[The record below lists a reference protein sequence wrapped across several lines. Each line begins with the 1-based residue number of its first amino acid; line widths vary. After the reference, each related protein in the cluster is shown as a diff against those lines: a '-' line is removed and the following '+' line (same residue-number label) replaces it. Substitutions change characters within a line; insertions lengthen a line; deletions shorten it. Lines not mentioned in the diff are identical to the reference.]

1 MADARPVV
9 EDHPLLPRAEE
20 YKKDGLLKPRVNA
33 SFLLRVV
40 VFPALGGL
48 LYGFDIGVTS
58 YCVSELER
66 SSGGVSWGRA
76 VGRSA
81 LLRGLVA
88 SASVLGA
95 FCASFLVFAVAERIG
110 RRGEM
115 VRGAACFGVGTVFT
129 FLSAELDDAR
139 AGITCFLLGRAI
151 YGCGCALA
159 THAAPA
165 YIAEMAPAC
174 YRGACVSSKEA
185 LIVVGMLF
193 GYRARPSRTGG
204 TAPCRRRSSTI

>member
-95 FCASFLVFAVAERIG
+95 FCASFLVFAVAAFR
-110 RRGEM
+110 
-115 VRGAACFGVGTVFT
+115 
-129 FLSAELDDAR
+129 
-139 AGITCFLLGRAI
+139 
-151 YGCGCALA
+151 
-159 THAAPA
+159 
-165 YIAEMAPAC
+165 
-174 YRGACVSSKEA
+174 CV
-185 LIVVGMLF
+185 
-193 GYRARPSRTGG
+193 
-204 TAPCRRRSSTI
+204 